1 MTETTPLRASRSL
14 TDVTA
19 AVLAGGLGT
28 RLRPALD
35 DRPKVLAPVSGRPFL
50 TYLLDMLHTASVRRV
65 VLLTGYRGE
74 QVELALGEYYQGMTL
89 VYSAEPSPQGTAGAL
104 RTALPQLDTSTI
116 LVFNGDSYCGMDLHA
131 FASYHRRRGADV
143 SIALT
148 RVDDA
153 DRYGRVETTAGGL
166 VTAFAEKQ
174 PAGAPGWINA
184 GVYLL
189 ERRVI
194 EEIPTGRPVSLER
207 EMLPAWIESKAVYGH
222 RRARP
227 FLDVGTP
234 ESYLAAAAFMHK
246 VSKTPRPKVAMKL
259 S

>member
-1 MTETTPLRASRSL
+1 MT
-14 TDVTA
+14 DMTA

-35 DRPKVLAPVSGRPFL
+35 DRPKVLALVAGRPFL
-50 TYLLDMLHTASVRRV
+50 TYLLDMLRAVSVKRV
-65 VLLTGYRGE
+65 VLLTGYKGE
-74 QVELALGEYYQGMTL
+74 QVESALGHYYQGMSL
-89 VYSAEPSPQGTAGAL
+89 VYSAEPSPRGTAGAL
-104 RTALPQLDTSTI
+104 RVALPHLDSSTI
-116 LVFNGDSYCGMDLHA
+116 LLLNGDSYCGMDMHT
-131 FASYHRRRGADV
+131 FAGFHRRRGADV

-148 RVDDA
+148 RVEDA
-153 DRYGRVETTAGGL
+153 GRYGRVETTAGGL

-174 PAGAPGWINA
+174 PAGGPGWINA

-207 EMLPAWIESKAVYGH
+207 EMLPAWIASKTVYGH

-234 ESYLAAAAFMHK
+234 ESYLAAAAFMQK
-246 VSKTPRPKVAMKL
+246 VLRTPRPKVAMELLLKMGL
-259 S
+259 P

>member
-1 MTETTPLRASRSL
+1 MA
-14 TDVTA
+14 DMTA

-28 RLRPALD
+28 RLRSALD

-50 TYLLDMLHTASVRRV
+50 TYLLDMLRAASVRRV
-65 VLLTGYRGE
+65 VLLTGYSGE
-74 QVELALGEYYQGMTL
+74 QVESALGEYYQGMSL
-89 VYSAEPSPQGTAGAL
+89 IYSAEPSPMGTAGAL
-104 RTALPQLDTSTI
+104 RTALPHLDSSTI
-116 LVFNGDSYCGMDLHA
+116 LLLNGDSYCGMDLNA
-131 FASYHRRRGADV
+131 FVSFHRRRGADV

-153 DRYGRVETTAGGL
+153 GRYGRVETTAGGL

-174 PAGAPGWINA
+174 AASGPGWINA

-194 EEIPTGRPVSLER
+194 EEIPAGRPASLER
-207 EMLPAWIESKAVYGH
+207 ETLPAWIGRKTVYGH

-227 FLDVGTP
+227 FLDIGTP
-234 ESYLAAAAFMHK
+234 ESYLAAAPFMRQI
-246 VSKTPRPKVAMKL
+246 SKAPRPRVAMKL